1 MRSRGA
7 IGNPMLVKLPI
18 IGEGWEDTGEGGLA
32 FFLCV
37 RQKSEYNEKR
47 QVCIAG
53 EIFWPKQDVCL
64 NRKYDV
70 DNDDGLLP
78 IDAGL
83 LIGSTGYS
91 LYSNFR
97 GGYFQPTYEDLT
109 PLGQKLYKL
118 LKQIYGDID
127 IVTLLDT

>member
-7 IGNPMLVKLPI
+7 IGNPMLVNLPSSDD
-18 IGEGWEDTGEGGLA
+18 WHDTGEGGLA
-32 FFLCV
+32 FFFCV
-37 RQKSEYNEKR
+37 KQKAKYEEKR
-47 QVCIAG
+47 QACIAG
-53 EIFWPKQDVCL
+53 EIFWPKQDVCF
-64 NRKYDV
+64 NHEYDV
-70 DNDDGLLP
+70 DNHDGLLP

-91 LYSNFR
+91 LYSDSK
-97 GGYFQPTYEDLT
+97 GTYFQPEFKDLT

-118 LKQIYGDID
+118 IKQIYGDID